1 MKIMR
6 PLSAVGI
13 VASAALVLA
22 ACGSDPAAT
31 NSSSSNSASAPA
43 ATGTADV
50 ECGGK
55 SPLSAEGSSAQKNA
69 IDIFTQQYSKKCAGQ
84 QVNYNPSGSGAGV
97 KQFNANQIDF
107 GGSDSPIKDA
117 DAAAAKARCAS
128 DAWNI
133 PLVVGPIAVAY
144 KLSGVDKLTLTPS
157 VTAKIFSG
165 GITKWNDPAIKA
177 VKGNESLNLP
187 DKPIQVVSRADESGT
202 TDNFQKYLGA
212 AAKADWTKGAGK
224 KFNGGVRQRC
234 AGLQWRRDRG
244 EGLRRRHH
252 LRRGRVRQGR
262 PDPRPDRQR
271 LRRRRAQR
279 GERGEVPRRGEVPQ
293 RGLQRPRAR
302 PQRHLRQQHPGRL
315 PTAADDLRDRL
326 LEVRERGRREGRQG
340 VPDGGRHRRPAA
352 AVRQGLRSDPAVAA
366 DQGPDRGQ
374 GHLLTWHCD

>member
-1 MKIMR
+1 MEETAVKIMR

-22 ACGSDPAAT
+22 ACGTDPAAS
-31 NSSSSNSASAPA
+31 NNSASNTAAPA

-50 ECGGK
+50 KCGGK

-69 IDIFTQQYSKKCAGQ
+69 IDIFTQQYTKKCPGQ

-117 DAAAAKARCAS
+117 DAAAAKTRCGS

-144 KLSGVDKLTLTPS
+144 KLSGVDKLALTPS
-157 VTAKIFSG
+157 VIAKIFSG

-177 VKGNESLNLP
+177 VKGNESLTLP
-187 DKPIQVVSRADESGT
+187 DKPIQVVSRSDESGT

-224 KFNGGVRQRC
+224 KFNGGVGNGAQGSNGV
-234 AGLQWRRDRG
+234 ATAVKGADGGITYVEGAFAKDGL
-244 EGLRRRHH
+244 
-252 LRRGRVRQGR
+252 
-262 PDPRPDRQR
+262 
-271 LRRRRAQR
+271 
-279 GERGEVPRRGEVPQ
+279 
-293 RGLQRPRAR
+293 
-302 PQRHLRQQHPGRL
+302 
-315 PTAADDLRDRL
+315 TAALIDSGSGGVELSAANVAKSLDAAKFVKDGTNDLALDLNAIYASNTPGAYPL
-326 LEVRERGRREGRQG
+326 LLTTYEIVCSKYSDAQ
-340 VPDGGRHRRPAA
+340 VSQ
-352 AVRQGLRSDPAVAA
+352 AVKAFLTVAA
-366 DQGPDRGQ
+366 TDGQ
-374 GHLLTWHCD
+374 QPLSAKGYVPIPQSLQTKVLTAVQAIS